1 MESNLK
7 AKIEALLF
15 VSDKPVKLKDI
26 NLSLGEDAI
35 TSEKELEDI
44 ISELNLEYQ
53 SAGKPFFIKKVAG
66 GYRYYLHDEYFSFV
80 EPLLTEKRKG
90 KLSQKALETLAIIA
104 FKQPITKSE
113 IEAIRGVNVDG
124 VVRTLMERNLIKV
137 AGRAQ
142 APGNPLLYETTEAFL
157 EYFGINSLDD
167 LPKLKEIDE
176 ILESDSQIKKEI
188 GEVVLHELM
197 PEKLGMN
204 IEKAE
209 LEQPELD
216 EDQSD
221 QNSQSQEENNQEE
234 NITEPRDGDDQ
245 TK

>member
-1 MESNLK
+1 MENSLK
-7 AKIEALLF
+7 PKIEALLF
-15 VSDKPVKLKDI
+15 VSDKPLKLKDFLLCLGDESGL
-26 NLSLGEDAI
+26 NEKKLESL
-35 TSEKELEDI
+35 

-53 SAGKPFFIKKVAG
+53 SGDKPFFIKKVAG
-66 GYRYYLHDEYFSFV
+66 GYRYYVHDQYFSFI
-80 EPLLTEKRKG
+80 EPLLAEKRKG

-157 EYFGINSLDD
+157 EYFGINSLED

-176 ILESDSQIKKEI
+176 ILESDNQIKKEI
-188 GEVVLHELM
+188 GEVVLRELL
-197 PEKLGMN
+197 PEKLGLQ
-204 IEKAE
+204 IEPAE
-209 LEQPELD
+209 LKKPDENGNNNDNHLEDNKDTTSSPEVNPE
-216 EDQSD
+216 EDK
-221 QNSQSQEENNQEE
+221 EE
-234 NITEPRDGDDQ
+234 
-245 TK
+245 K